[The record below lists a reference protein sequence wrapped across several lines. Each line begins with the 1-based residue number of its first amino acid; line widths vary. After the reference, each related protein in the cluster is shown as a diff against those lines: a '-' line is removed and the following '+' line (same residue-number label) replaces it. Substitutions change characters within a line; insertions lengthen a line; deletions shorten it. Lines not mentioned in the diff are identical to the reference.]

1 MQKASPL
8 SGEAFSV
15 CTTKNIADGYCF
27 MTPGKAAHVA
37 AQAIATRVSNVTD

>member
-15 CTTKNIADGYCF
+15 YTTKSIADGYCF

-37 AQAIATRVSNVTD
+37 TQAMAAQVSNVTD